1 MKSHLHD
8 SWVLRNTW
16 QPMLN
21 YGNFFK
27 LLIKKRCMMTCP
39 PIYCTL
45 MPVFLLSFYFHK
57 TCLQK
62 QFKDV
67 LVLRFKQKKKSELYS
82 EYHSSFSLP
91 LVAISLVGTL
101 VRSADV
107 EPYLSVTFK
116 VVPQRENHLIP
127 LELQSFSFCQNRTVC
142 APYAPIPWILP
153 FMGF

>member
-1 MKSHLHD
+1 
-8 SWVLRNTW
+8 
-16 QPMLN
+16 
-21 YGNFFK
+21 
-27 LLIKKRCMMTCP
+27 MTCP

-67 LVLRFKQKKKSELYS
+67 LVLRFKQHFFLLSAYFPKVPMPYFFSELYS
-82 EYHSSFSLP
+82 EYHSSFSLR
-91 LVAISLVGTL
+91 LVAIRLVGTL

-142 APYAPIPWILP
+142 APYSPIPWILP

>member
-1 MKSHLHD
+1 M
-8 SWVLRNTW
+8 
-16 QPMLN
+16 
-21 YGNFFK
+21 
-27 LLIKKRCMMTCP
+27 
-39 PIYCTL
+39 
-45 MPVFLLSFYFHK
+45 FLCCGLSK
-57 TCLQK
+57 
-62 QFKDV
+62 
-67 LVLRFKQKKKSELYS
+67 KKKSELYS